1 MRSAP
6 AALQVLPMKLVNH
19 CVLLFSLLLW
29 LGSGAARAQSCA
41 TIPNDPTAFTAV
53 DAGTGL
59 ELQAFCVGQRVRF
72 EPRPG
77 RNIPL
82 TLLSYGVLPGA
93 GTTYIN
99 ASPRCSPPN
108 AYPYLFTPQ
117 QSDIG
122 DVTVSELANFGSIPT
137 YYIRTY
143 KVYGTPLP
151 PFTVVPC
158 PNGLTQVTVTDAT
171 YDTYTVRVG
180 NGPSQAI
187 ARNQSTTLAVPAGAA
202 TVMLTG
208 HYAANG
214 LCTKDNTLPIP
225 TLAAPQTP
233 ILSRLA
239 LEAPLVGGTLSFD
252 VNQLPPGYLYSLQI
266 ADGSAPGGFRRVA
279 GLSAVASSVTLT
291 LLSPEAGCYRLL
303 RTDACASSTAVSRI
317 ICTLSLTGRS
327 TNNRNQ
333 LLLTDAGAGSTYTV
347 TRNGQPLTTFTT
359 IAGGL
364 EDADVQCGSTYTYR
378 VTATPPDGGISVS
391 NPVAITTQ
399 SALPPRQPQLLASFN
414 LNNVVVLTPLLATP
428 LTAGNTLR
436 YQRTSGSQ
444 PPTDFGPVATTTRG
458 LRDST
463 NLDELRAAPP
473 CYTVRLTDVCGN
485 ASPESPAACP
495 ALLTASAADPDGR
508 TANLSWTAFTGPAPR
523 QPAAYTLQRLAADG
537 TVLSTVAVSGT
548 SYPDLT
554 PPNDRQVLRYRLQ
567 IGGAGLPA
575 GTFSYSNL
583 TSISRQLTLTIPTA
597 FTPNGDGLNDVLE
610 VKGRYLRNYTFVVVD
625 RNGQEVFRGT
635 QRSEAWDGRIRGH
648 APVLGAYVWRFQQEN
663 EDGKPFITTGSVT
676 ILK

>member
-1 MRSAP
+1 
-6 AALQVLPMKLVNH
+6 MKLLNR
-19 CVLLFSLLLW
+19 CFWLFALLLR
-29 LGSGAARAQSCA
+29 LGNGAARAQSCA

-53 DAGTGL
+53 DAGTGA
-59 ELQAFCVGQRVRF
+59 ELNAFCVGQRVRF

-108 AYPYLFTPQ
+108 AFPYIYTPQ
-117 QSDIG
+117 PSDIG

-151 PFTVVPC
+151 LFTVLPC
-158 PNGLTQVTVTDAT
+158 PNGLAQVTVTDAT

-187 ARNQSTTLAVPAGAA
+187 TRNQPTTLAVPAGAT
-202 TVMLTG
+202 TVTLTG

-214 LCTKDNTLPIP
+214 LCTKENTLPIP

-233 ILSRLA
+233 LLTRLT
-239 LEAPLVGGTLSFD
+239 LQGPLPGGAATLD
-252 VNQLPPGYLYSLQI
+252 VTQLPAGYLYTLQI

-279 GLSAVASSVTLT
+279 DVPAGSTSFSLPSPVAS
-291 LLSPEAGCYRLL
+291 CYRLS
-303 RTDACASSTAVSRI
+303 RTDVCASSTAVSGI
-317 ICTLSLTGRS
+317 ICTLSLAGS
-327 TNNRNQ
+327 SSNNRNQ
-333 LLLTDAGAGSTYTV
+333 LLLTNAGTGGAYIV
-347 TRNGQPLTTFTT
+347 TRNGMPLTTFTT
-359 IAGGL
+359 IPGGL
-364 EDADVQCGSTYTYR
+364 EDADVQCGTSYKYR
-378 VTATPPDGGISVS
+378 VTAAQAGSGAAVS
-391 NPVAITTQ
+391 NEVTITTQ

-414 LNNVVVLTPLLATP
+414 LNNVVVLTPILAMP
-428 LTAGNTLR
+428 LTAGSTLR
-436 YQRTSGSQ
+436 YQRASGSQ
-444 PPTDFGPVATTTRG
+444 PPANFGPPATTARS

-463 NLDELRAAPP
+463 ALAEVRAQPP
-473 CYTVRLTDVCGN
+473 CYTVRLTDVCSN
-485 ASPESPAACP
+485 ASPESSAACP

-508 TANLSWTAFTGPAPR
+508 TATLTWSAFTGPAPA
-523 QPAAYTLQRLAADG
+523 QPATYTLQRLAADG
-537 TVLSTVAVSGT
+537 TVLSTVAVNGT
-548 SYPDLT
+548 SYTDLT
-554 PPNDRQVLRYRLQ
+554 PPTDHQVLRYRLQ
-567 IGGAGLPA
+567 IGGAGLPL
-575 GTFSYSNL
+575 GTFSYSNSASV
-583 TSISRQLTLTIPTA
+583 TRQPTLTIPTA

-635 QRSEAWDGRIRGH
+635 QRNEAWDGSIRGH
-648 APVLGAYVWRFQQEN
+648 APVPGAYVWRFQQEN
-663 EDGKPFITTGSVT
+663 EDGKSFIATGSVT